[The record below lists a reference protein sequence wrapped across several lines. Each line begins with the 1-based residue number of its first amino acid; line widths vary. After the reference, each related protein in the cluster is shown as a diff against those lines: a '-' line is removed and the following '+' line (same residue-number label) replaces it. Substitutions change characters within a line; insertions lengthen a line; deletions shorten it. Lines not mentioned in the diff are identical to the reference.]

1 MSIYAR
7 NTLVSSEKSRMEI
20 ERTLQRYGASQF
32 AYASRTDK
40 ATIVFEMNGKRLR
53 FDVPMRPKSDF
64 DKTPSGRER
73 KWQDDIDKAWN
84 NSSREQWR
92 ALALVIK
99 AKLAYVESGAIFE
112 EEFLA
117 HIVLPNNQTYGQFAI
132 PQIAEAYEH
141 KKMPPL
147 LGMGKS

>member
-7 NTLVSSEKSRMEI
+7 NTVVNSERSRMEI
-20 ERTLQRYGASQF
+20 ERTLQRYGANQF
-32 AYASRTDK
+32 AYASREDK

-53 FDVPMRPKSDF
+53 FDVPMRRKSEF
-64 DKTPSGRER
+64 ETTPSGRARNYQE
-73 KWQDDIDKAWN
+73 DIDRAWQQ
-84 NSSREQWR
+84 SSREQWR

-99 AKLAYVESGAIFE
+99 AKLAYVESGASFE

-132 PQIAEAYEH
+132 PQITEAYEK

-147 LGMGKS
+147 LGAG

>member
-7 NTLVSSEKSRMEI
+7 KSAVSSENSRMEI

-32 AYASRTDK
+32 AYASRSDK
-40 ATIVFEMNGKRLR
+40 ATVVFEMNGKRLR
-53 FDVPMRPKSDF
+53 FDIPIRPRSEF
-64 DKTPSGRER
+64 TKTPSGRQR
-73 KWQDDIDKAWN
+73 KYEEDIDTAWHQ
-84 NSSREQWR
+84 SSREQWR

-99 AKLAYVESGAIFE
+99 AKLAYVESGAVFE

-132 PQIAEAYEH
+132 PQIAEAYERN
-141 KKMPPL
+141 KMPPL
-147 LGMGKS
+147 LGAGV

>member
-7 NTLVSSEKSRMEI
+7 SSAVSSERSRMEI

-40 ATIVFEMNGKRLR
+40 ATIIFEMNGKRLR
-53 FDVPMRPKSDF
+53 FDVPLRARSEF
-64 DKTPSGRER
+64 EKTPSGRIRNYEE
-73 KWQDDIDKAWN
+73 DIDKAWQQ
-84 NSSREQWR
+84 SSREQWR

-99 AKLAYVESGAIFE
+99 AKLAYVESGALFE

-132 PQIAEAYEH
+132 PQIADAYER

-147 LGMGKS
+147 LGAG

>member
-7 NTLVSSEKSRMEI
+7 KTAVSSERSRMEI
-20 ERTLQRYGASQF
+20 ERTLQRYGATQF
-32 AYASRTDK
+32 AYASRDDK

-53 FDVPMRPKSDF
+53 FDVPMRPRSEF
-64 DKTPSGRER
+64 LKTPSGRER
-73 KWQDDIDKAWN
+73 SYVEDIDRAWN
-84 NSSREQWR
+84 EANREQWR
-92 ALALVIK
+92 ALALVVK

-117 HIVLPNNQTYGQFAI
+117 HIVLPNNQTYGQFAV
-132 PQIAEAYEH
+132 PQIESAYER

-147 LGMGKS
+147 LGSGQ